1 MADSGVALDAAG
13 AAGAVPAP
21 AIPPPDQ
28 VRVMVFGGVLLLLIN
43 LAAPMHGLIGIPVSF
58 FLKNRL
64 QLSAN
69 QLAVFNLW
77 VGAPL
82 FVGFLFG
89 FVRDRWSP
97 FAAGDRGHIVLFG
110 LATMAIYLAMAFAP
124 PSYGALLASLL
135 AATLA
140 FQMVSSA
147 ASGLVVTIG
156 QREAVAGG
164 MSMVVGIASSLPLLA
179 AFFLGGYVSGWLEGR
194 AAESAARILFLG
206 AAALMG
212 AIALLAALGPRSL
225 FARGA
230 VHSDADGAAPP
241 ASLGADVLRLLRHWP
256 VYPVVVI
263 QLLWQFAPA
272 QGIVLQYHMT
282 NALHAT
288 DAQWGTWNAIF
299 YGAFLPV
306 YLAYGFLCRRVR
318 LRWLLWIGF
327 TIAVAQMVPLL
338 FIKSAIGALWAALP
352 MGLLGGLG
360 QAALVDLTIR
370 SAPRGLQGTLIMLF
384 LACFWISGRFGDVFG
399 TWLYDRHGG
408 FVTAVIATIVVYALI
423 LPLLLL
429 VPRRLTATADG
440 EAPPL

>member
-1 MADSGVALDAAG
+1 ML
-13 AAGAVPAP
+13 
-21 AIPPPDQ
+21 
-28 VRVMVFGGVLLLLIN
+28 FGGVLLLLIN

-64 QLSAN
+64 HLSAN

-89 FVRDRWSP
+89 FVRDRWNP
-97 FAAGDRGHIVLFG
+97 FRAGDRGHIVLFG
-110 LATMAIYLAMAFAP
+110 AATMAIYLAMAFAP
-124 PSYGALLASLL
+124 PSYGALLACLFL
-135 AATLA
+135 ATVT

-147 ASGLVVTIG
+147 TSGLVVTIG

-164 MSMVVGIASSLPLLA
+164 MSMVLGVASSLPLLA
-179 AFFLGGYVSGWLEGR
+179 AFFLGGYVSGWLESR
-194 AAESAARILFLG
+194 AADTAARILFLG

-212 AIALLAALGPRSL
+212 TIALFGVLGPKAL

-230 VHSDADGAAPP
+230 VDSHADTATGARAG
-241 ASLGADVLRLLRHWP
+241 LGDDVLRLLRHWP

-306 YLAYGFLCRRVR
+306 YLAYGFLCRHVR

-338 FIKSAIGALWAALP
+338 FIKSAVGALWAALP

-370 SAPRGLQGTLIMLF
+370 SAPKGLQGTLIMLF
-384 LACFWISGRFGDVFG
+384 LACFWISARFGDVFG
-399 TWLYDRHGG
+399 TWLYDQHGG

-423 LPLLLL
+423 LPVLL
-429 VPRRLTATADG
+429 VVPPRLTATTDG
-440 EAPPL
+440 EAVPG